1 MHTALMA
8 EFARARSEELQRRAA
23 SVRRACSAAGPRHPQ
38 RRPRIRRR
46 LDLSVALE
54 SIARRFTRGASRERL
69 GAEPPGTDLI
79 GAGEPNAH
87 E

>member
-1 MHTALMA
+1 MHTDLRA

-23 SVRRACSAAGPRHPQ
+23 LVRRARSAAGPRHPQ
-38 RRPRIRRR
+38 RRPRIRRP

-69 GAEPPGTDLI
+69 RAEPAGTDLI
-79 GAGEPNAH
+79 GAGEPNTG